1 MSTTKKLKG
10 FDKERFIEDVKTNV
24 RKLYRTDLQY
34 ASQEQIFQ
42 AVADVIEDT
51 IINQW
56 MDSCKRFGEQ
66 KNKIVYYLSMEFLIG
81 RALGNNLLNL
91 GEYEDVKEALDE
103 LGLEHPLPLRD
114 VQTEDRER
122 LSEGSAGQL
131 AEERLPVRAEAPGA
145 CEGGP
150 LRRQHPHRV

>member
-91 GEYEDVKEALDE
+91 GSNLPARTTDALFAHVAEVAPAARDFFGQLDE
-103 LGLEHPLPLRD
+103 HEAAGAAVLDVLAHDGLRC
-114 VQTEDRER
+114 
-122 LSEGSAGQL
+122 SG
-131 AEERLPVRAEAPGA
+131 RA
-145 CEGGP
+145 
-150 LRRQHPHRV
+150 